1 MTSAAPESTQERP
14 VDGTPDAGAPDAEPR
29 CRRRPGRL
37 SLAGSALGVVFGAM
51 SVTPLLVP
59 RGWSMQAV
67 LAGLAVVSALLVGW
81 LGRSWQDE
89 PIAAI
94 EQAIRGLPSG

>member
-1 MTSAAPESTQERP
+1 MTTAAPESTQERP

-29 CRRRPGRL
+29 RRRRPGRL
-37 SLAGSALGVVFGAM
+37 SLAGSALGVAFGAM

-59 RGWSMQAV
+59 RGWYVQGV
-67 LAGLAVVSALLVGW
+67 LTGLAAVSALLGGW

-89 PIAAI
+89 QIAAI
-94 EQAIRGLPSG
+94 EQAIRGLPYG